1 MLNADVHLLLLR
13 PTRVPIAGEG
23 VSEGFQGQVE
33 LDGWTWSFH
42 NEDERKKAEERETHF
57 SRVKDLLDTKGSRA
71 YGWAKKTAEANREFQ
86 KTMSAN
92 EFDSDE
98 EREKYM
104 NSYFKEAA
112 DTERERQKEFDE
124 LKARKKLYN
133 ADEWAE
139 KQEQEL
145 LEKLDRNKNFEF
157 TFSKRVDIATTQL
170 LNSMKAGDVFPTGV
184 MTIHQRSKNASLSL
198 VFNLQRVRLLDYTLR
213 CETSDTLTTM
223 REEWTCEFGALGY
236 VYKNKDMVY
245 WSSSESQN
253 ATRVVTQ
260 AAGVRAFT
268 MKSTKLKI

>member
-1 MLNADVHLLLLR
+1 
-13 PTRVPIAGEG
+13 
-23 VSEGFQGQVE
+23 
-33 LDGWTWSFH
+33 
-42 NEDERKKAEERETHF
+42 
-57 SRVKDLLDTKGSRA
+57 
-71 YGWAKKTAEANREFQ
+71 
-86 KTMSAN
+86 
-92 EFDSDE
+92 
-98 EREKYM
+98 
-104 NSYFKEAA
+104 
-112 DTERERQKEFDE
+112 
-124 LKARKKLYN
+124 
-133 ADEWAE
+133 
-139 KQEQEL
+139 
-145 LEKLDRNKNFEF
+145 
-157 TFSKRVDIATTQL
+157 
-170 LNSMKAGDVFPTGV
+170 